1 MQNRDPFAWDKETVT
16 MAVGMALFGALL
28 NWATKMRSMK
38 KHPSLELF
46 IMGSFELIYDLLAGG
61 FLGLLTILIAYK
73 FELDMATMGILSGAF
88 GHAGPRLLY
97 IIRKYT
103 VKKTGDYLDEENL

>member
-1 MQNRDPFAWDKETVT
+1 MQNMDPFAWDKETVT

-38 KHPSLELF
+38 KHSSVKLF
-46 IMGSFELIYDLLAGG
+46 ILGSFELIYDLLAGG

-73 FELDMATMGILSGAF
+73 FDLDMATLGILSGAF

-103 VKKTGDYLDEENL
+103 IKKTGEYLDETDI